1 MASRTF
7 CSTGDSAP
15 SDVVARS
22 VPRIKNRSIDIFHKN
37 TGETPHSQGLV
48 DNNCAHRVDLDL
60 ENAYFGVP
68 FRSVAARKDRRSTGI
83 AVLPEGGPLNFMIH
97 MQDVM
102 AKPMPDFREGS
113 IVKGRI
119 LEVRPREVLVD
130 VGYKSEGVIPLA
142 EFDDVESLE
151 VGDEVDVLLERL
163 ENDEGMVVLSKEKAA
178 YRQNWNKIVGVFQGD
193 GLIKGK
199 VKSVVKGGLM
209 VNIGVEAF
217 LPASQIDVVP
227 PKDLQQFVGNT
238 YDFKIV
244 KLNDDRKNV
253 VLSRREV
260 IEKERSEKRQKF
272 MEGVNVGDRVVG
284 TVKNIT
290 DFGAFIDLDGMDGLL
305 HVTDM
310 TWGRLGHP
318 SELLKVGQQLEVIV
332 LDLNKEKERVS
343 LGLKQTQKNPW
354 DQIEERF
361 PAGQRIKGKITNLV
375 PYGAFVEIEEG
386 VEGLIH
392 VSELSWTKRIM
403 RPSDIL
409 SVGQEVEAVV
419 LGVNKEEQK
428 ISLGLRQLETNPW
441 DEIEKKFTIGSRVKG
456 KIRNMTA
463 YGAFVEL
470 DEGIDGMI
478 HVSDLSWTRKINHPS
493 EVFKKADEIEAVVI
507 DIDKVNQR
515 ISLGIKQ
522 LTEDPWK
529 TIDEKYKIGDLVNG
543 KVTKLASFGAFV
555 QLQDDID
562 GLVHISQLS
571 EDHVAKVKDVLKVG
585 QEVEA
590 RVIKVDKLERRI
602 GLSIKAANYTEEQL
616 RKEAEALDILRP
628 GEDMVGL
635 EKAFAAAEQE
645 EYRPGDSKKEVTES
659 KESKR
664 ESKKESKKK

>member
-1 MASRTF
+1 
-7 CSTGDSAP
+7 
-15 SDVVARS
+15 
-22 VPRIKNRSIDIFHKN
+22 
-37 TGETPHSQGLV
+37 
-48 DNNCAHRVDLDL
+48 
-60 ENAYFGVP
+60 
-68 FRSVAARKDRRSTGI
+68 
-83 AVLPEGGPLNFMIH
+83 MIQ

-102 AKPMPDFREGS
+102 SKPMPDFREGS

-130 VGYKSEGVIPLA
+130 VGYKSEGVIPLT
-142 EFDDVESLE
+142 EFEEADSLE

-163 ENDEGMVVLSKEKAA
+163 ENEEGMVVLSKEKAA
-178 YRQNWNKIVGVFQGD
+178 YRQNWYKIVSVFEGD

-260 IEKERSEKRQKF
+260 IEQERSEKRQKF
-272 MEGVNVGDRVVG
+272 MDGVNVGDRVPG

-318 SELLKVGQQLEVIV
+318 SELLKVGQQLEVVV
-332 LDLNKEKERVS
+332 LDINKEKERVS

-361 PAGQRIKGKITNLV
+361 PAGQRINGKITNLV

-428 ISLGLRQLETNPW
+428 ISLGLRQLEPNPW

-470 DEGIDGMI
+470 EEGIDGMI

-493 EVFKKADEIEAVVI
+493 ETFKKGDEVEAVVI

-515 ISLGIKQ
+515 ISLGVKQ
-522 LTEDPWK
+522 LTDDPWK
-529 TIDEKYKIGDLVNG
+529 TIDEKYKIGDLVKG

-571 EDHVAKVKDVLKVG
+571 EDHIAKVKDVLKVG

-590 RVIKVDKLERRI
+590 RVIKVDKVERRI
-602 GLSIKAANYTEEQL
+602 GLSIKAANYSEEQL
-616 RKEAEALDILRP
+616 RKEVESFDTLRP

-645 EYRPGDSKKEVTES
+645 EYRPGDSKRAATES
-659 KESKR
+659 KEPQR
-664 ESKKESKKK
+664 ESKKK

>member
-1 MASRTF
+1 M
-7 CSTGDSAP
+7 
-15 SDVVARS
+15 V
-22 VPRIKNRSIDIFHKN
+22 
-37 TGETPHSQGLV
+37 Q
-48 DNNCAHRVDLDL
+48 
-60 ENAYFGVP
+60 
-68 FRSVAARKDRRSTGI
+68 
-83 AVLPEGGPLNFMIH
+83 
-97 MQDVM
+97 MQDLM
-102 AKPMPDFREGS
+102 SKPMPEFREGS

-119 LEVRPREVLVD
+119 LEIRPREVLVD
-130 VGYKSEGVIPLA
+130 IGYKSEGVIPA
-142 EFDDVESLE
+142 SEFEDVASME

-163 ENDEGMVVLSKEKAA
+163 ENDEGMVILSKEKAA
-178 YRQNWNKIVGVFQGD
+178 YRQNWNKIAAVFAGD

-217 LPASQIDVVP
+217 LPASQIDIVP

-244 KLNDDRKNV
+244 KINDDRRNV
-253 VLSRREV
+253 VLSRREL
-260 IEKERSEKRQKF
+260 IEQERSEKRQKF
-272 MEGVNVGDRVVG
+272 LEGVNIGDKVHG
-284 TVKNIT
+284 TVKNLT

-305 HVTDM
+305 HITDM

-318 SELLKVGQQLEVIV
+318 SEMVKVGQPLEVVV
-332 LDLNKEKERVS
+332 LDINKEKERVS

-361 PAGQRIKGKITNLV
+361 PAGQKVKGKITNLV
-375 PYGAFVEIEEG
+375 PYGAFVELEEG

-392 VSELSWTKRIM
+392 VSELSWTKRIL

-409 SVGQEVEAVV
+409 TVGQEVEAVV

-428 ISLGLRQLETNPW
+428 ISLGLRQLEQNPW
-441 DEIEKKFTIGSRVKG
+441 DEIEKKFTIGSHVKG

-493 EVFKKADEIEAVVI
+493 EVFKKGDEVEAEVI
-507 DIDKVNQR
+507 DIDKTNQR

-522 LTEDPWK
+522 LSDDPWK
-529 TIDEKYKIGDLVNG
+529 NIDQKYKIGDLVNG

-555 QLQDDID
+555 QLADDID

-590 RVIKVDKLERRI
+590 RVIKVDKVERRI
-602 GLSIKAANYTEEQL
+602 GLSIKAANYSEEEL
-616 RKEAEALDILRP
+616 RRESEAFDTLKP

-635 EKAFAAAEQE
+635 EKAFAAAEE
-645 EYRPGDSKKEVTES
+645 DYRPGDAKKEPKESKESKEPKEAKEPKES

-664 ESKKESKKK
+664 ESKKTKK